1 MSTETYTLVKAAD
14 NSHEHFGDAK
24 LAAEAFSK
32 ANAADKPSVVKSIKG
47 KGSEFVA
54 GTSELKGMTGRDFS
68 KYVGHNDQVFR
79 EAWNKAEA
87 GREKGVH
94 ALEAAARE
102 KQAAQ
107 VDMNKLEKAEIGK
120 TYRGPI
126 LAVTGELIVQRHTD
140 EKSGK
145 QVDIA
150 HKKENVFNYAE
161 KPESI
166 GKSHQI
172 AYPHSKSG
180 FARELQPSEL
190 QKTPEKAAGSQHEA
204 DKSSS
209 MERGR

>member
-1 MSTETYTLVKAAD
+1 MTTETYTLVKAAD
-14 NSHEHFGDAK
+14 NSHEHFGNAT

-32 ANAADKPSVVKSIKG
+32 ANAAEKPSVVKTVKG
-47 KGSEFVA
+47 KSAEFVA
-54 GTSELKGMTGRDFS
+54 GTSELKGITGKDFS

-79 EAWNKAEA
+79 QAWNKAEA
-87 GREKGVH
+87 SREKGVH
-94 ALEAAARE
+94 ALEVAERE
-102 KQAAQ
+102 KQAAK
-107 VDMNKLEKAEIGK
+107 VDMGKLENAEIGK

-145 QVDIA
+145 QVDVA
-150 HKKENVFNYAE
+150 HKKENVFNYAD

-190 QKTPEKAAGSQHEA
+190 QKAPEKAAGAQHEA
-204 DKSSS
+204 DKSST